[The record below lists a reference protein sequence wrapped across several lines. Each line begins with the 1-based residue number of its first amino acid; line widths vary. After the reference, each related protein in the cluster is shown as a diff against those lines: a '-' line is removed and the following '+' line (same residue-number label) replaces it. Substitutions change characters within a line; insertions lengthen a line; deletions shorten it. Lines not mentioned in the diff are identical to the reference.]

1 MSVPAMTDYAA
12 VGSRSVSPITFDDQ
26 LKLLINYARNPAEY
40 AINQYLTIST
50 VGKIQGIYPKFFAP
64 DQIRLNSQTGDDM
77 IWEDGTPI
85 DLAKV
90 AAGKSRRTHVK
101 YFLTRY
107 KREDTIGYHTIEQS
121 EYDER
126 RLRLNDLTN
135 QLMTLRTLNALTAIF
150 DTTNNWPA
158 ASVKTATAWGN
169 VVGTGGTWDTGTTTA
184 PYVKLGLTGIRSR
197 VHLATNGK
205 VKLKD
210 LILGL
215 DPLTAG
221 KIASSQEI
229 HTYLAQQSRS
239 LAVLKGEDP
248 DSNEDWMLPNP
259 MYGFKVII
267 EATPAVI
274 GNQSDTEDAQV
285 YAMNQI
291 ATKSAFVVAR
301 PGGIDSGMGGAKF
314 STVHLLEK
322 SGEAMQPYV
331 EDMGERQKLHYCRV
345 SDMYVVLVAAP
356 ESGAIITSITT
367 N

>member
-1 MSVPAMTDYAA
+1 MAVPLMTDYAS
-12 VGSRSVSPITFDDQ
+12 VGSRSVSPVSFDDQ
-26 LKLLINYARNPAEY
+26 LKLLINFARNPAEY
-40 AINQYLTIST
+40 AINQYITIST
-50 VGKIQGIYPKFFAP
+50 VKKIQGIYPKFFAP
-64 DQIRLNSQTGDDM
+64 DQIRLPSQTGDDM

-90 AAGKSRRTHVK
+90 AAGKSRRTHIK

-107 KREDTIGYHTIEQS
+107 KREDTIGYHTIDQS

-126 RLRLNDLTN
+126 RIRLNDLTN
-135 QLMTLRTLNALTAIF
+135 QLMTLRTLNALTQIMSSG
-150 DTTNNWPA
+150 NWPTA
-158 ASVKTATAWGN
+158 NNNTATAWGN
-169 VVGTGGTWDTGTTTA
+169 FVGTGGQWDQGTTTS
-184 PYVKLGLTGIRSR
+184 PFVKLGLTGIRSQI
-197 VHLATNGK
+197 VLGTNGK

-210 LILGL
+210 LLVVF

-221 KIASSQEI
+221 KIAASQEI

-239 LAVLKGEDP
+239 LLVLKGEDP

-259 MYGFKVII
+259 MYGYKVII

-274 GNQSDTEDAQV
+274 GPISSVQDAQV
-285 YAMNQI
+285 YAMTQI
-291 ATKSAFVVAR
+291 ATKTAFVVAR
-301 PGGIDSGMGGAKF
+301 PGGIDSGMGGAQF

-345 SDMYVVLVAAP
+345 SDMYVVLLPAP
-356 ESGAIITSITT
+356 ESGALITSVTL